1 MESRIAPLC
10 PLRSYPRAFRGWN
23 SFRPLISSR
32 AKCRGENVRLCE
44 RANVWKGMAL
54 IGVTGAWRAAWCRPI
69 VHMPS
74 VMDYVTGLTKVGL
87 KIRRRAHLFR
97 GPSPTRLQPFARVLF
112 YPLLYLLCE
121 IARSN
126 RVCMEIEYKLL
137 ETQSQFPVIIRHLCK
152 RLFFV
157 FSGKSNTFYIIR
169 ALDEFWIPD
178 LIRWEKEV
186 SLYSSYIFIVSF
198 GRIN

>member
-10 PLRSYPRAFRGWN
+10 PLRSYPRAFWGWN
-23 SFRPLISSR
+23 SFRSLISSR

-44 RANVWKGMAL
+44 CAHVWKGVILM
-54 IGVTGAWRAAWCRPI
+54 GVTGAWRAAWCRPI

-97 GPSPTRLQPFARVLF
+97 RPSPTRLHPFARVLF

-121 IARSN
+121 KIARSN
-126 RVCMEIEYKLL
+126 RVCMEIEYKLS
-137 ETQSQFPVIIRHLCK
+137 ETQFQFSVIIRHLRK
-152 RLFFV
+152 KLFFI
-157 FSGKSNTFYIIR
+157 FSEKS
-169 ALDEFWIPD
+169 
-178 LIRWEKEV
+178 
-186 SLYSSYIFIVSF
+186 SLTLFCSYLM
-198 GRIN
+198 